1 MGRNGKT
8 VDVLQRQSEEQSLMR
23 AMGTWSSGEHTSGTS
38 AGELEGGVVS
48 AESMGSAEMARR
60 E

>member
-1 MGRNGKT
+1 
-8 VDVLQRQSEEQSLMR
+8 MR
-23 AMGTWSSGEHTSGTS
+23 AMETWSRGKRRVEVGGEHTFGTS

-48 AESMGSAEMARR
+48 AESMGSAEMAQR